1 MTVQIPEEL
10 ARLHQLVSWYDLP
23 RWLPEAARAGKA
35 CVWCAGR
42 ADATAVE
49 LEPSAALPRRACTR
63 CYAARLAWYIT
74 WYDWHGH
81 FSACTP
87 CRQHQTCYVGHG
99 RRLQHERTMPPIDKK
114 PVCLSCPA
122 PLLAT
127 ELVAPVRWE
136 GSDGFNLG
144 YVHLRCLSRRAIVT

>member
-1 MTVQIPEEL
+1 M
-10 ARLHQLVSWYDLP
+10 
-23 RWLPEAARAGKA
+23 
-35 CVWCAGR
+35 
-42 ADATAVE
+42 E